1 MKKYLVF
8 ALAVLVI
15 GALVTGVLAAGKTGG
30 AGKSNIAHLYLYE
43 KDPDTWDIVPG
54 GAWGK
59 MKYNL
64 SGPTFDYVFNGHRLE
79 PNTDYSLIY
88 YIEPQTT
95 WPTPVEVIDSGTSNG
110 GGNIHLGGSHD
121 FGHDLEIV
129 YRALGHNSSKI
140 WLVLTGD
147 LSADQTQLVGWNPT
161 EYLFE
166 YDLISYDDTDA

>member
-8 ALAVLVI
+8 ALAVLMI
-15 GALVTGVLAAGKTGG
+15 GALATGAFAGKTGK

-43 KDPDTWDIVPG
+43 KDANWDIVAG

-121 FGHDLEIV
+121 FGFDLPYV
-129 YRALGHNSSKI
+129 AGDKGSSKI
-140 WLVLTGD
+140 WLVLTDDILGES
-147 LSADQTQLVGWNPT
+147 LSGWDPT

-166 YDLISYDDTDA
+166 NNLISYTDTG